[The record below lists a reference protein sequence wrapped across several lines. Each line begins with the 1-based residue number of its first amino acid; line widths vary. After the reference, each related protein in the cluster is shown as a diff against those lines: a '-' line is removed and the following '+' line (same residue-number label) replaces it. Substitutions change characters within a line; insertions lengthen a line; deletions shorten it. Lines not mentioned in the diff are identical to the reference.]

1 MSGSAGLSLR
11 TRIARSIFWLAW
23 SRGVLQVCSFA
34 TTLLIAHYLMPAD
47 YGVMALASFWTGSVG
62 MLAEMGLGAAI
73 IQFRD
78 LDKREINACFWMTM
92 ILAILAFAA
101 LAVGAPMIARWF
113 AEPRLAD
120 VLPVLALVLPV
131 ISCRVV
137 SDSLL
142 RKRLALDRVSQAE
155 VIGVVVTLPVML
167 VCAFKG
173 LGIWT
178 LVVGGLLAPAA
189 QSAATIFFAPWCPGI
204 RVGGVRVK
212 EVVQFSLAAVGV
224 RLLWV
229 LRESSNTLVI
239 GKVAGSGTL
248 GLYSMAS
255 DLALLP
261 GSKISAVVNMLSSP
275 MMAALQTDIDAMR
288 AAFYRAVR
296 LTAAIAV
303 PTSAGMALVA
313 NEGVAVLLGPN
324 WSPLV
329 PLLQLLCIYAAVRA
343 VDVLLPPVLFARRRQ
358 NFLFWYCLVLLIVVP
373 AAAVLGGWWDEA
385 DRAAGVIIFS
395 TPVYCAVM
403 AIMAKEALT
412 EIKGS
417 FYQLWREIWPI
428 LTATAAMAAAVMLMR
443 AFSIPAQTEAPLVGL
458 IVLSASGAATY
469 FIVLWAIGSPVIGEG
484 IEVIGWIL
492 RRRSGDG

>member
-1 MSGSAGLSLR
+1 
-11 TRIARSIFWLAW
+11 
-23 SRGVLQVCSFA
+23 
-34 TTLLIAHYLMPAD
+34 
-47 YGVMALASFWTGSVG
+47 
-62 MLAEMGLGAAI
+62 
-73 IQFRD
+73 
-78 LDKREINACFWMTM
+78 
-92 ILAILAFAA
+92 
-101 LAVGAPMIARWF
+101 
-113 AEPRLAD
+113 
-120 VLPVLALVLPV
+120 
-131 ISCRVV
+131 
-137 SDSLL
+137 
-142 RKRLALDRVSQAE
+142 
-155 VIGVVVTLPVML
+155 
-167 VCAFKG
+167 
-173 LGIWT
+173 
-178 LVVGGLLAPAA
+178 
-189 QSAATIFFAPWCPGI
+189 
-204 RVGGVRVK
+204 
-212 EVVQFSLAAVGV
+212 
-224 RLLWV
+224 

-313 NEGVAVLLGPN
+313 NEGVAVLLGPK

-417 FYQLWREIWPI
+417 FSQLWREIWPI
-428 LTATAAMAAAVMLMR
+428 LTATAAMAAAVMLLR
-443 AFSIPAQTEAPLVGL
+443 AFSIPAPTEAPLVGL

>member
-1 MSGSAGLSLR
+1 
-11 TRIARSIFWLAW
+11 
-23 SRGVLQVCSFA
+23 
-34 TTLLIAHYLMPAD
+34 
-47 YGVMALASFWTGSVG
+47 
-62 MLAEMGLGAAI
+62 
-73 IQFRD
+73 
-78 LDKREINACFWMTM
+78 
-92 ILAILAFAA
+92 
-101 LAVGAPMIARWF
+101 
-113 AEPRLAD
+113 
-120 VLPVLALVLPV
+120 
-131 ISCRVV
+131 
-137 SDSLL
+137 
-142 RKRLALDRVSQAE
+142 
-155 VIGVVVTLPVML
+155 
-167 VCAFKG
+167 
-173 LGIWT
+173 
-178 LVVGGLLAPAA
+178 
-189 QSAATIFFAPWCPGI
+189 
-204 RVGGVRVK
+204 
-212 EVVQFSLAAVGV
+212 
-224 RLLWV
+224 
-229 LRESSNTLVI
+229 
-239 GKVAGSGTL
+239 
-248 GLYSMAS
+248 
-255 DLALLP
+255 LP

-313 NEGVAVLLGPN
+313 NEGVAVLLGPK

-417 FYQLWREIWPI
+417 FSQLWREIWPI
-428 LTATAAMAAAVMLMR
+428 LTATAAMAAAVMLLR
-443 AFSIPAQTEAPLVGL
+443 AFSIPAPTEAPLVGL